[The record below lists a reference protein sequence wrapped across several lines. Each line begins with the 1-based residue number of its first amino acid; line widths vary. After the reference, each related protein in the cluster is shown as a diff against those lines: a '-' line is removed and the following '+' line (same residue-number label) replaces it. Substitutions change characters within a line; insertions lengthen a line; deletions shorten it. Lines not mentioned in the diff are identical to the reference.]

1 MIPFKI
7 EKLDV
12 RHMYIKQVSSALGGM
27 ITYVDEKKSKKAGR
41 EVFSKIKIPHQLA
54 RHFKKQY
61 TVAKYLKPVL
71 SAVTF
76 YGNHVVAIERHP
88 LGNLGK
94 KKTEGLFGEVEWIS
108 DSEHNLDTIIMP
120 LNAKN
125 EFYIDGTFLYTVDQK
140 DVKEAESLSKDGR
153 FKAVKVKAI
162 KLLALPHKEKLHAEE
177 RTSLAFTPAMGGK
190 TFLTP
195 PIWKTLANVGQQQFS
210 HKKKAEDDIDDDD
223 SVTYHGTK
231 AASFKFDE
239 IDEHLSVNLGFAL
252 KAGRE
257 LSDVFGYDVIE
268 PLGFDDLMIQMRTV
282 NLPNIANEVKQTYD
296 TGFPFTHAVAWLI
309 GLVNRTKSLD
319 SFITLR
325 TLLKHLTTKG
335 VYRKNAFDSSAIF
348 KDPNVI
354 DVPVMTLD
362 EAAAVNKIDM
372 DTALQMGRIARKT
385 NLESIEEGVGKAGLY
400 DIE

>member
-7 EKLDV
+7 EKLHV
-12 RHMYIKQVSSALGGM
+12 EHMYIKQVSSALGGM
-27 ITYVDEKKSKKAGR
+27 VTVLDDKKSKKAGK
-41 EVFSKIKIPHQLA
+41 EVFTKIKIPHQLA
-54 RHFKKQY
+54 RHFKKVY
-61 TVAKYLKPVL
+61 TTTKFLKPVL

-76 YGNHVVAIERHP
+76 YRDHVVAIERHP

-94 KKTEGLFGEVEWIS
+94 KTSVGVMGNEVEWIS
-108 DSEHNLDTIIMP
+108 DSEHHIDTVIMP
-120 LNAKN
+120 LQFKD
-125 EFYIDGTFLYTVDQK
+125 EYYIDGTFLYTIKQE
-140 DVKEAESLSKDGR
+140 DVKAAESLSADGR
-153 FKAVKVKAI
+153 FKSVKVKAI
-162 KLLALPHKEKLHAEE
+162 KLMNLPHKEKLFAEE
-177 RTSLAFTPAMGGK
+177 RTSLSFTPTGGK

-195 PIWKTLANVGQQQFS
+195 PIWKTLSNVGVAQFN
-210 HKKKAEDDIDDDD
+210 HKKAAEAEEDDDD
-223 SVTYHGTK
+223 STTYHGTK

-239 IDEHLSVNLGFAL
+239 IDQHLSVNLGFAL

-268 PLGFDDLMIQMRTV
+268 PLGLDDLMIQMRTV

-335 VYRKNAFDSSAIF
+335 VYRKGAFDSESIF
-348 KDPNVI
+348 KDTNIVE
-354 DVPVMTLD
+354 VPLMTIE
-362 EAAAVNKIDM
+362 EAGAIGKIDM
-372 DTALQMGRIARKT
+372 DTALQMGRVAKK
-385 NLESIEEGVGKAGLY
+385 NQDEGNDLAGQGLY
-400 DIE
+400 DAV

>member
-7 EKLDV
+7 EKLKV
-12 RHMYIKQVSSALGGM
+12 EHMYIKQVSSALGGM
-27 ITYVDEKKSKKAGR
+27 ITVLDEKKSKKAKR

-54 RHFKKQY
+54 RHFKKVY
-61 TVAKYLKPVL
+61 TTTKFLKPVL

-76 YGNHVVAIERHP
+76 YRDHVVAIERHP

-94 KKTEGLFGEVEWIS
+94 VKTQGLFGEVDWIS
-108 DSEHNLDTIIMP
+108 DSEANLDKVIMP
-120 LNAKN
+120 LTFTND
-125 EFYIDGTFLYTVDQK
+125 FYIDGTFLYTIK
-140 DVKEAESLSKDGR
+140 LEDVKAAEKLSADGR
-153 FKAVKVKAI
+153 FKAVKVSSF
-162 KLLALPHKEKLHAEE
+162 KLMNLPHKEKLYEEE
-177 RTSLAFTPAMGGK
+177 RTSLAFTPSSGK

-195 PIWKTLANVGQQQFS
+195 PIWKTLATVGAQQFS
-210 HKKKAEDDIDDDD
+210 KKRKAEEEDDDD
-223 SVTYHGTK
+223 TTYQGTH

-239 IDEHLSVNLGFAL
+239 IDQHLSVNLGFAL

-268 PLGFDDLMIQMRTV
+268 PLGLDDLMIQMRTV

-309 GLVNRTKSLD
+309 GLVNRTKTLD

-335 VYRKNAFDSSAIF
+335 VYRKGAFDSSAIF
-348 KDPNVI
+348 KDTNIVE
-354 DVPVMTLD
+354 VPQMTVA
-362 EAAAVNKIDM
+362 EASSIEKIDT
-372 DTALQMGRIARKT
+372 DTALQMGRISRKIADLDIST
-385 NLESIEEGVGKAGLY
+385 GVLHDA
-400 DIE
+400 I

>member
-7 EKLDV
+7 EKLV
-12 RHMYIKQVSSALGGM
+12 VKHMYIKQVSSALGGM
-27 ITYVDEKKSKKAGR
+27 ITVLDAKKSKKAGK
-41 EVFSKIKIPHQLA
+41 EVFAKIKIPHQLA
-54 RHFKKQY
+54 RHFKKTY
-61 TVAKYLKPVL
+61 TTVKFLKPVL

-76 YGNHVVAIERHP
+76 YRDHVVAIERHP

-94 KKTEGLFGEVEWIS
+94 ETTQGLFGEVDWIS
-108 DSEHNLDTIIMP
+108 DSEHHLDTIIMP
-120 LNAKN
+120 LALKN
-125 EFYIDGTFLYTVDQK
+125 DFFIDGTFLYTIQQK
-140 DVKEAESLSKDGR
+140 DLKEAESLSSDGR
-153 FKAVKVKAI
+153 FKAVKVKAY
-162 KLLALPHKEKLHAEE
+162 KLMNLPHKDKLRDEE
-177 RTSLAFTPAMGGK
+177 RTSLSFTPTGGK

-195 PIWKTLANVGQQQFS
+195 PIWKTLANVGMAQFS
-210 HKKKAEDDIDDDD
+210 HKKKAEAEEDDDD

-231 AASFKFDE
+231 IASYKFDE
-239 IDEHLSVNLGFAL
+239 IDQHLSVNLGFAL

-268 PLGFDDLMIQMRTV
+268 PLELDSLMIQMRTV

-335 VYRKNAFDSSAIF
+335 VYRKGAFDSSSIF
-348 KDPNVI
+348 KDPEVV
-354 DVPVMTLD
+354 DVPLLTI
-362 EAAAVNKIDM
+362 EQAGSIEKIDT
-372 DTALQMGRIARKT
+372 DTALQMGRIARK
-385 NLESIEEGVGKAGLY
+385 NAKEGNDLAGGGLY
-400 DIE
+400 DAV